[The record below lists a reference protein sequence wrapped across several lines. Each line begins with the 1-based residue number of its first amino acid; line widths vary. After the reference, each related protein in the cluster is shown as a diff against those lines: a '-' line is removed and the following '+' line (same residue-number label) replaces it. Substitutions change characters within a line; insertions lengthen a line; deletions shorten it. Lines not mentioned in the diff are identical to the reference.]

1 VTNPLW
7 RFISFLKG
15 LNMARTPNGTV
26 HSVAT
31 VLAAAKTIS
40 AITNAAEASCS
51 SVAHGYSVGDI
62 LLIYSG

>member
-1 VTNPLW
+1 
-7 RFISFLKG
+7 
-15 LNMARTPNGTV
+15 MARTPNGTV